1 MTRFFASILAGA
13 VLVLT
18 AGRVS
23 AWNSIG
29 HMAVAKLAYD
39 QMGQK
44 QQIALYRLLQSH
56 PHYKAFLSASRPAD
70 IENEVEW
77 VVLRA
82 AIWPDWI
89 RPRKKDTRG
98 IEVAKYHRGEEH
110 YINVPFIN
118 PKDER
123 FFAGKTLVSPDLAN
137 IVSALKQR
145 SNDLRTKNAALEDR
159 AIAACWLFHL
169 VGDIHQPLHNVAYFS
184 SDKGFVG
191 GDLGGNKFGIKADGR
206 KWRLHTFWDDL
217 IGTDVNYADDSAT
230 HQGTIYREA
239 VKAAQSLR
247 GLKMTDTDKDK
258 LAKNVTFESWSR
270 ESYELAKTVG
280 YQKSDG
286 SGLLEAIEVK
296 FDGEIPENVEEVGKE
311 YIQTARATA
320 ERQLVLAG
328 RRLAERIKMLLP
340 P

>member
-13 VLVLT
+13 VLVSS
-18 AGRVS
+18 AGRAC

-39 QMGQK
+39 QLEGK

-56 PHYKAFLSASRPAD
+56 PHYKTFLSASRPAAID
-70 IENEVEW
+70 NEVEW
-77 VVLRA
+77 VVLRS

-89 RPRKKDTRG
+89 RPRKKDMRG
-98 IEVAKYHRGEEH
+98 IDVAKYHRGEEH
-110 YINVPFIN
+110 YINVPLIN

-159 AIAACWLFHL
+159 AVAACWLFHL

-217 IGTDVNYADDSAT
+217 IGTDRDYADDSVA
-230 HQGTIYREA
+230 HQGTIYDEA

-247 GLKMTDTDKDK
+247 GLKLMDADKDK
-258 LAKNVTFESWSR
+258 LAKNTTFESWSR

-286 SGLLEAIEVK
+286 SGMLKAVEVK
-296 FDGEIPENVEEVGKE
+296 FDGEISDNVEEVGKE
-311 YIQTARATA
+311 YIQIARATA
-320 ERQLVLAG
+320 GRQVFLAG